1 MDRRTLSLID
11 DPTPFAP
18 REEWEEFLESLK
30 SVLVKHGPN
39 ESVEAAIKNAEA
51 MLASGT
57 LYIRGEGA

>member
-1 MDRRTLSLID
+1 MDRPTLWLID

-30 SVLVKHGPN
+30 SILVEHGPN
-39 ESVEAAIKNAEA
+39 EDIEAAIENAEA

-57 LYIRGEGA
+57 LHVRGKGA